1 MRILDDWIHRQ
12 LNQFGN
18 VAISGPFSPIS
29 AVSDAENVNYWPFN
43 GFEIFFLN
51 GTNWWEFWAT
61 EFIVNW
67 INLATLQ
74 FRIHSAR
81 FQQFQMLKMSIIDRW
96 MNSNIY
102 KWDELIESLKNG
114 TMQRRIRTD
123 CHLFSHRPI
132 KLKDRD
138 NKKKNVLIMKLID
151 NWFKCDFLFSWFAFN
166 GDGRRGWATASM
178 TSTTSSTS
186 KCPHCWKP
194 TTTTTVSTPT
204 IGPTPNSPVSFVNE
218 LMTWINAH

>member
-1 MRILDDWIHRQ
+1 MNWWNFGRLNSSSIESIWQRCNFGSIRSDFSSFRCWKCQLLTVEWIRT
-12 LNQFGN
+12 FK
-18 VAISGPFSPIS
+18 
-29 AVSDAENVNYWPFN
+29 
-43 GFEIFFLN
+43 N
-51 GTNWWEFWAT
+51 GTNWLKAWKMEQCNG
-61 EFIVNW
+61 EYEPIV
-67 INLATLQ
+67 TC
-74 FRIHSAR
+74 F
-81 FQQFQMLKMSIIDRW
+81 
-96 MNSNIY
+96 
-102 KWDELIESLKNG
+102 
-114 TMQRRIRTD
+114 RTD
-123 CHLFSHRPI
+123 QSNWRTETT
-132 KLKDRD
+132 
-138 NKKKNVLIMKLID
+138 KKNVLIMKLID